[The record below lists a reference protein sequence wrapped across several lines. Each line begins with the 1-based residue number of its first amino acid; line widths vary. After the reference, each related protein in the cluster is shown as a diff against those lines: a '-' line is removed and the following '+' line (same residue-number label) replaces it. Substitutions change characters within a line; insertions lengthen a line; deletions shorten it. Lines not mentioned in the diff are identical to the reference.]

1 MGIKRK
7 GSDLTAV
14 DIINGFCNRTLLQ
27 RSSNKVY
34 PNFYLGPWECDI
46 LEITKSGYTYEYEV
60 KISRHDFNIDG
71 LKHRR
76 GSRKYDVLKAGKR
89 VNYFSYVVPEGL
101 ISPEDVPPF
110 AGLVYARGYE
120 QRIRISDD
128 EEYVRPGVMF
138 STVKEPQRLKDDKI
152 SPEEIDEVNKKIY
165 FRYHKLRLKE
175 YGQKLVT
182 PFGIS

>member
-1 MGIKRK
+1 MIPI
-7 GSDLTAV
+7 LTLLTTS
-14 DIINGFCNRTLLQ
+14 NRTLLQ

-60 KISRHDFNIDG
+60 KIS
-71 LKHRR
+71 
-76 GSRKYDVLKAGKR
+76 
-89 VNYFSYVVPEGL
+89 
-101 ISPEDVPPF
+101 
-110 AGLVYARGYE
+110 
-120 QRIRISDD
+120 
-128 EEYVRPGVMF
+128 
-138 STVKEPQRLKDDKI
+138 
-152 SPEEIDEVNKKIY
+152 PEEIDEVNKKIY